1 MPGWQLSA
9 LLNELRSNLL
19 HDKSDQVA
27 GASDY
32 LWDDKTLVRYINEA
46 QRRFAR
52 EALVIHDYTTDS
64 VTQITTVA
72 FQRFYALHPSIVQI
86 LSVKMEWTGVDGT
99 IYDHT
104 ALPRAGF
111 DAFSNYHTPDPI
123 FFDPNQLEQ
132 MKPGKPV
139 AWGTDDGVT
148 ADPNGSFGVMSFKL
162 FPVPNT
168 QYAGVTYRLRVVRE
182 PINDLMLNNLAAYP
196 EIPAANHL
204 DILDYAAYLALRN
217 VDTDIAGGNG
227 PARAAQ
233 FEARFDANC
242 AKAKKLVM
250 RKLFAPLQWGFG
262 HNGWS
267 WETQ

>member
-32 LWDDKTLVRYINEA
+32 LWDDATLVGYINEA

-52 EALVIHDYTTDS
+52 QSLVIHDYTTPS
-64 VTQITTVA
+64 VTQITTA
-72 FQRFYALHPSIVQI
+72 SFTRDYPLDPSVINV
-86 LSVKMEWTGVDGT
+86 LSLKMEWTDTNGV
-99 IYDHT
+99 IWDHT

-132 MKPGKPV
+132 MTPGKPV
-139 AWGTDDGVT
+139 AWGTDEGVLQDG
-148 ADPNGSFGVMSFKL
+148 NGSFGAMVLRL
-162 FPVPNT
+162 FPVPSPT
-168 QYAGVTYRLRVVRE
+168 YAGLTYRMRVVRE
-182 PINDLMLNNLAAYP
+182 PINDLTLSNLAAYP

-217 VDTDIAGGNG
+217 VDTDIAGANA
-227 PARAAQ
+227 PERAAD
-233 FEARFDANC
+233 FEARFNANC
-242 AKAKKLVM
+242 VKAKNLVM

-262 HNGWS
+262 HNGFS
-267 WETQ
+267 WESI

>member
-1 MPGWQLSA
+1 VPGWQLSA
-9 LLNELRSNLL
+9 LLNELRQNLL
-19 HDKSDQVA
+19 HDRSQQVA

-32 LWDDKTLVRYINEA
+32 LWSDQTLVGYINEA

-52 EALVIHDYTTDS
+52 ESFVIHDNSTDAVTKITS
-64 VTQITTVA
+64 VAWQK
-72 FQRFYALHPSIVQI
+72 FYDLHPSVIQI
-86 LSVKMEWTGVDGT
+86 LSCKMIYTSADGSE
-99 IYDHT
+99 YDHQ

-139 AWGTDDGVT
+139 AFGTDDGIV
-148 ADPNGSFGVMSFKL
+148 ADANGSFGVMQLRF
-162 FPVPNT
+162 FPTVSPE
-168 QYAGVTYRLRVVRE
+168 YAGISYRLRVVRE
-182 PINDLMLNNLAAYP
+182 PINDLTLSNLAAYP

-217 VDTDIAGGNG
+217 VDTDIAGADA
-227 PARAAQ
+227 PKRAAD
-233 FEARFDANC
+233 FETRFDGNC

-262 HNGWS
+262 RNGWS